1 MNLILI
7 SKRLLQCEMMRIS
20 LIAALSENGVIGKDN
35 TLPWHYPED
44 LQYFKKMTLGKPV
57 IMGRRTFESMKSRP
71 LPERKNIILTQDR
84 NFHAKDCI
92 IVYSELE
99 ALAAADNAV
108 EVMVIGGAVIF
119 KIFLPLASRLYLTF
133 IHQKIKG
140 DTFFPEIDWSHWQK
154 ISEEKKEELSFVIFD
169 KKEQ

>member
-1 MNLILI
+1 
-7 SKRLLQCEMMRIS
+7 
-20 LIAALSENGVIGKDN
+20 
-35 TLPWHYPED
+35 
-44 LQYFKKMTLGKPV
+44 
-57 IMGRRTFESMKSRP
+57 MGRRTFESMKSRP